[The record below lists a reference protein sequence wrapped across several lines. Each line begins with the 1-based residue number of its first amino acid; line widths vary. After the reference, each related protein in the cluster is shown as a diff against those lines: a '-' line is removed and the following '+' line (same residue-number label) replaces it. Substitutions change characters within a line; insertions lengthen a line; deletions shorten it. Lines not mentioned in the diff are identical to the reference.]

1 MRIVKLVWSYLAQ
14 TQPVVIR
21 ALHLIVIAMVAS
33 QFITSDLVAIRHAGE
48 GGRALAFGVGTW
60 AHILPGLTLAAIMA
74 IFVIVELFHRGLKYF
89 FPYLWG
95 DLAQLKADVQT
106 LAARKL
112 PEAAPGGLPAI
123 VQGLGLGLLSLTLL
137 SGLTWFLLVR
147 DGSGWAHSAIELH
160 EALTSL
166 VVVYVIGHGGM
177 GLLHM
182 TLWLRTRWR

>member
-1 MRIVKLVWSYLAQ
+1 MR
-14 TQPVVIR
+14 
-21 ALHLIVIAMVAS
+21 
-33 QFITSDLVAIRHAGE
+33 
-48 GGRALAFGVGTW
+48 
-60 AHILPGLTLAAIMA
+60 
-74 IFVIVELFHRGLKYF
+74 VELFHRGLKYF
-89 FPYLWG
+89 FPSLWG

-123 VQGLGLGLLSLTLL
+123 VQGLGLGLLNVTLL
-137 SGLTWFLLVR
+137 SGLGWFLLVR

-182 TLWLRTRWR
+182 ALWLRTRWR